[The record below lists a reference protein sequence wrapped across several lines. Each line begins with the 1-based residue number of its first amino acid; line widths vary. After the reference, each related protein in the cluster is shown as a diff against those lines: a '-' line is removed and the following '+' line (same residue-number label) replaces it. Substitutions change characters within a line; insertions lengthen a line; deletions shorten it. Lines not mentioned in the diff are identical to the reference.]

1 MKLNEI
7 DSLPITSGVYKFLDS
22 KGTILYIGKANNL
35 RNRVR
40 SYFNNELYDRPFVK
54 QMIPKINS
62 IEIVRTNNEIESLVL
77 ESALI
82 KKFSPKY
89 NSDLKDDK
97 SYVWIYITTKDDF
110 PTVKIVRKISD
121 EELKRGE
128 IFGPYPK
135 GSTVKR
141 VFTYLRK
148 LYPFC
153 TCSRKSSKEC
163 LYFHLGMCPRPYQGH
178 ISKKDYRKNINE
190 IIKFLKGRKFGQIGQ
205 LEIEMRKLSKER
217 KYEQAGIIRDR
228 IKDLKYLGEKI
239 DFQYGDT
246 EETYQ
251 SRRITTLKE
260 NFENLRIELCLPNLH
275 RIECYDVSN
284 IQGKNPYTSMSV
296 AIDGEIVPNEY
307 RIFGIK
313 ELSTPNDPEMLKE
326 ALNRRFTRREKYS
339 AMPDIVLI
347 DGGKSQLSVVSESI
361 PEPITII
368 GISKGKRLKRK
379 GKRLLDEFWYF
390 NREKKLVSRVDIKN
404 SNILIN
410 LRDEAH
416 RFAILHHRKARIR
429 DSKRSQLLRIES
441 VGEKRVIML
450 IKSFG
455 NIENIKKASFEELNS
470 VLKNTEVSK
479 KILEHFSK

>member
-7 DSLPITSGVYKFLDS
+7 DGLPITSGVYKFLNS
-22 KGTILYIGKANNL
+22 KSTILYIGKANNL

-54 QMIPKINS
+54 QMIPQINS

-163 LYFHLGMCPRPYQGH
+163 LYFHLGMCPGPYQGH
-178 ISKKDYRKNINE
+178 ISKRDYRKNINE
-190 IIKFLKGRKFGQIGQ
+190 IIKFLRGRKFGQI
-205 LEIEMRKLSKER
+205 L
-217 KYEQAGIIRDR
+217 
-228 IKDLKYLGEKI
+228 
-239 DFQYGDT
+239 
-246 EETYQ
+246 
-251 SRRITTLKE
+251 
-260 NFENLRIELCLPNLH
+260 
-275 RIECYDVSN
+275 
-284 IQGKNPYTSMSV
+284 
-296 AIDGEIVPNEY
+296 
-307 RIFGIK
+307 
-313 ELSTPNDPEMLKE
+313 
-326 ALNRRFTRREKYS
+326 
-339 AMPDIVLI
+339 
-347 DGGKSQLSVVSESI
+347 
-361 PEPITII
+361 
-368 GISKGKRLKRK
+368 
-379 GKRLLDEFWYF
+379 
-390 NREKKLVSRVDIKN
+390 
-404 SNILIN
+404 
-410 LRDEAH
+410 
-416 RFAILHHRKARIR
+416 
-429 DSKRSQLLRIES
+429 
-441 VGEKRVIML
+441 
-450 IKSFG
+450 
-455 NIENIKKASFEELNS
+455 
-470 VLKNTEVSK
+470 
-479 KILEHFSK
+479 